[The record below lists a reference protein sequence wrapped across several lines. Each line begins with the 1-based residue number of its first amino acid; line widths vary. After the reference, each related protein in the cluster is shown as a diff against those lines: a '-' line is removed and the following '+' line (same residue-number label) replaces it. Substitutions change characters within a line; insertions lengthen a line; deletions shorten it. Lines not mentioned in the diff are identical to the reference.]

1 MQGFTQALALIL
13 SNNATQ
19 APNKRS
25 AGQRHRLDTDHAVA
39 GRSMQKRLSVHH
51 NGMGY
56 MCIMMEQATC
66 ASRQNGLHVHHD
78 KRGYKCIMTEKATC
92 VS

>member
-1 MQGFTQALALIL
+1 
-13 SNNATQ
+13 
-19 APNKRS
+19 
-25 AGQRHRLDTDHAVA
+25 
-39 GRSMQKRLSVHH
+39 MQKRLSVHH